1 MAGVSTQGRTR
12 RFKGG
17 GRLPKAR
24 LLGNRTVAAG
34 LRQFG
39 FCIQL
44 KSPLYQGPGRFRP
57 GSFAHRARA
66 GHQGGQFCLHFCK
79 QALPISTRGLAEQ
92 AHGRIPGG
100 ISAVQQPT
108 PLRHILQA
116 PATPQR
122 RATIADSVAAGL
134 YRVLRRRPGGN
145 HLFRRNIP
153 GRRLDGMKRR
163 DVHGAYGEDLN
174 LARPHHF
181 AGIGQ

>member
-1 MAGVSTQGRTR
+1 MKHKGLALADPHGRCLDGKRRTR

-44 KSPLYQGPGRFRP
+44 KSPLYQGSGRFRP
-57 GSFAHRARA
+57 G
-66 GHQGGQFCLHFCK
+66 GGI
-79 QALPISTRGLAEQ
+79 A
-92 AHGRIPGG
+92 GG
-100 ISAVQQPT
+100 ISAVRQQ
-108 PLRHILQA
+108 RHSATCFTARHA
-116 PATPQR
+116 PEAR
-122 RATIADSVAAGL
+122 DHADSVAAGL

-145 HLFRRNIP
+145 HLFRRNIA
-153 GRRLDGMKRR
+153 GRRLDRMKRR
-163 DVHGAYGEDLN
+163 DVHGTDGEDLY

>member
-1 MAGVSTQGRTR
+1 MKHKGLALADPHGRCLDGKRRTR

-44 KSPLYQGPGRFRP
+44 KSPLYQGSGRFRL
-57 GSFAHRARA
+57 
-66 GHQGGQFCLHFCK
+66 GGGK
-79 QALPISTRGLAEQ
+79 PRGYQCGPA
-92 AHGRIPGG
+92 AN
-100 ISAVQQPT
+100 AT
-108 PLRHILQA
+108 PPHTSA

-153 GRRLDGMKRR
+153 GRRLDRMKRR
-163 DVHGAYGEDLN
+163 DVHGADGEDLY